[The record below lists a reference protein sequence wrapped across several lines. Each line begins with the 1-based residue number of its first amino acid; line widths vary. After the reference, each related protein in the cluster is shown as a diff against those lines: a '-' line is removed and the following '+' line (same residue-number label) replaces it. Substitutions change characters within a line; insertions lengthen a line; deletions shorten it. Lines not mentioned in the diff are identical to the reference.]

1 MMTLLLTALAL
12 GLAGLDPAGALVV
25 AGALAAGAR
34 EGHVVLF
41 GLVVLVGTV
50 VLGTTLSL
58 SVGPRVAEIDWSMFA
73 PGDRTVAFVEALLG
87 VGLVCWGVVRARRPT
102 VRAPKPRSARGTGPI
117 ALVGAGI
124 LLALSAVL
132 DPTFVALTVITG
144 RDGSFWSA
152 VVAHSV
158 WVLVSQ
164 GPLVLVLG
172 AMAGGK
178 HKGVVA
184 WFGSLWSR
192 LRPAIGRLVTGA
204 VLLVG
209 AFFLLDAGWWF
220 VTGELL
226 VPN

>member
-1 MMTLLLTALAL
+1 MTLLLTALAL

-34 EGHVVLF
+34 ERNVVLF

-58 SVGPRVAEIDWSMFA
+58 SVGPRVAEVDWSVLA

-102 VRAPKPRSARGTGPI
+102 AHAPKPRSARGTSPI

-124 LLALSAVL
+124 LFALSAVF
-132 DPTFVALTVITG
+132 DPTFVALTVIAG
-144 RDGSFWSA
+144 REGSFWPA
-152 VVAHSV
+152 VVAQSA

-172 AMAGGK
+172 AMAAGK
-178 HKGVVA
+178 HKGVVV
-184 WFGSLWSR
+184 WFRSLWSR
-192 LRPAIGRLVTGA
+192 LRPAIGRLATGA

-220 VTGELL
+220 VSGELL

>member
-1 MMTLLLTALAL
+1 MTLLLTALAL

-25 AGALAAGAR
+25 AGALASGAR
-34 EGHVVLF
+34 ERNVVLF
-41 GLVVLVGTV
+41 GLVVLVGTM
-50 VLGTTLSL
+50 VLGATLSL
-58 SVGPRVAEIDWSMFA
+58 SVGPRIAEIDWSVLA

-87 VGLVCWGVVRARRPT
+87 VGLVCWGVVRARRPKAH
-102 VRAPKPRSARGTGPI
+102 APKPRSARGTSPI

-124 LLALSAVL
+124 LFALSAVF
-132 DPTFVALTVITG
+132 DPTFVALTVIAG
-144 RDGSFWSA
+144 REGSFWSA
-152 VVAHSV
+152 VVAQSA

-164 GPLVLVLG
+164 APLVLILG

-178 HKGVVA
+178 HKGVVV
-184 WFGSLWSR
+184 WFRSLWSR

>member
-34 EGHVVLF
+34 EGPVVLF

-58 SVGPRVAEIDWSMFA
+58 TVGPRVAEIDWSVFA

-102 VRAPKPRSARGTGPI
+102 AHAPKPRSARGTGPI
-117 ALVGAGI
+117 ALVGAG
-124 LLALSAVL
+124 LLFALSAVF
-132 DPTFVALTVITG
+132 DPTFVALMVIAG
-144 RDGSFWSA
+144 RDGAFWSA
-152 VVAHSV
+152 AVAPPGWGV
-158 WVLVSQ
+158 VSQ
-164 GPLVLVLG
+164 GPPVLVLG

-178 HKGVVA
+178 HKGGVI
-184 WFGSLWSR
+184 L
-192 LRPAIGRLVTGA
+192 
-204 VLLVG
+204 
-209 AFFLLDAGWWF
+209 
-220 VTGELL
+220 
-226 VPN
+226 

>member
-1 MMTLLLTALAL
+1 ML
-12 GLAGLDPAGALVV
+12 
-25 AGALAAGAR
+25 GAR
-34 EGHVVLF
+34 ARPEADGPCAEAAFGPGHRSDRPRRRRILSPF
-41 GLVVLVGTV
+41 RGL
-50 VLGTTLSL
+50 
-58 SVGPRVAEIDWSMFA
+58 GPD
-73 PGDRTVAFVEALLG
+73 L
-87 VGLVCWGVVRARRPT
+87 
-102 VRAPKPRSARGTGPI
+102 
-117 ALVGAGI
+117 
-124 LLALSAVL
+124 
-132 DPTFVALTVITG
+132 VALTVIAG

-152 VVAHSV
+152 AVAHSV

>member
-1 MMTLLLTALAL
+1 MTLLLTALAL

-34 EGHVVLF
+34 ESHVVLF

-58 SVGPRVAEIDWSMFA
+58 TVGPRVAEIDWSVFA

-87 VGLVCWGVVRARRPT
+87 VGLVCWGLVRARRPT
-102 VRAPKPRSARGTGPI
+102 AHAPKPRSAGGTGPI
-117 ALVGAGI
+117 ALVGAG
-124 LLALSAVL
+124 LLFALSAVF
-132 DPTFVALTVITG
+132 DPTFVALMVIAG
-144 RDGSFWSA
+144 RDGAFWSA
-152 VVAHSV
+152 AVAHSV

-178 HKGVVA
+178 HKGVVI
-184 WFGSLWSR
+184 WFRSLWPR

>member
-1 MMTLLLTALAL
+1 MTLLLTALAL

-34 EGHVVLF
+34 ESHVVLF

-58 SVGPRVAEIDWSMFA
+58 TVGPRVAEIDWSVFA

-87 VGLVCWGVVRARRPT
+87 VGLVCWGLVRARRPT
-102 VRAPKPRSARGTGPI
+102 AHAPKPRSAAGTGPI

-124 LLALSAVL
+124 LFALSAVF
-132 DPTFVALTVITG
+132 DPTFVALTVIAG
-144 RDGSFWSA
+144 RDGAFWSA
-152 VVAHSV
+152 AVAHSV

-178 HKGVVA
+178 HKGVVI
-184 WFGSLWSR
+184 WFRSLWSR

>member
-1 MMTLLLTALAL
+1 VTTLVLTAFAL

-34 EGHVVLF
+34 EGHVALF

-58 SVGPRVAEIDWSMFA
+58 TVGPRIAEIDWSVFA
-73 PGDRTVAFVEALLG
+73 PGDRTVAFVETLLG

-102 VRAPKPRSARGTGPI
+102 AHAPKPRSARGTGPI

-124 LLALSAVL
+124 LFALSAVL
-132 DPTFVALTVITG
+132 DPTFVALTVIAG

-152 VVAHSV
+152 AVAHSV

-178 HKGVVA
+178 HKGVVI
-184 WFGSLWSR
+184 WFRSLWSR

-204 VLLVG
+204 VLFVG